1 MTTMAMHATAC
12 TVWAALAA
20 AVLASCLF
28 NVLVRLVWRPRAIA
42 RRLRRQGV
50 RGPGYRF
57 FVGNLGDIR
66 RLRAAGAG
74 LVLDVSSHDFIP
86 ISQPQFRE
94 WIPLY
99 GNTVSFRSS

>member
-1 MTTMAMHATAC
+1 MTMAMAA
-12 TVWAALAA
+12 TVWTVSVALSA

-28 NVLVRLVWRPRAIA
+28 NALVRLVWRPRAIA
-42 RRLRRQGV
+42 RRLARQDV

-66 RLRAAGAG
+66 RLRVVGAG
-74 LVLDVSSHDFIP
+74 IVLDVSSHDFIP
-86 ISQPQFRE
+86 ISQPQFRQ

-99 GNTVSFRSS
+99 GNDIVSFPSS